1 MSYWS
6 VNSPSRFW
14 RLRAQLGESDWDSA
28 VAVAV
33 DVLPPEFRGLN
44 ITGIITQTLGEEQF
58 GPDHWQLSTAKR
70 LYYLLKPIIPRIAT
84 RFLRQLSAAPA
95 RASFPLDWPI
105 EDRYARFMWEVMRQM
120 LSLTGNRKA
129 SFVNLWP
136 DSHYYALVL
145 THDIENAKGQ
155 AHVRAVADLEE
166 SLGFRSSFNFVCE
179 RYPLDQQLMQELRLR
194 GFEIGVHG
202 LKHDGKLFSSYS
214 EFSRRADR
222 INHYLKEF
230 GAVGFRAPLTHRHP
244 GWMQKLEIEYD
255 LSFFDTDPFEP
266 IPGGSMS
273 IWPYYIGHFIE
284 LPYTLV
290 QDYTLAEVLGE
301 TTPDLWLH
309 KVDFIEKYHG
319 MALLNS
325 HPDYLRNPSS
335 WAVYTDFLLEMKA
348 RDNYWHALPR
358 EVATWWRRRSN
369 ASSLNDLPGAVSATA
384 QLIGDE
390 IVIKD
395 VQER

>member
-1 MSYWS
+1 
-6 VNSPSRFW
+6 
-14 RLRAQLGESDWDSA
+14 
-28 VAVAV
+28 
-33 DVLPPEFRGLN
+33 
-44 ITGIITQTLGEEQF
+44 
-58 GPDHWQLSTAKR
+58 
-70 LYYLLKPIIPRIAT
+70 
-84 RFLRQLSAAPA
+84 
-95 RASFPLDWPI
+95 
-105 EDRYARFMWEVMRQM
+105 
-120 LSLTGNRKA
+120 
-129 SFVNLWP
+129 
-136 DSHYYALVL
+136 
-145 THDIENAKGQ
+145 
-155 AHVRAVADLEE
+155 
-166 SLGFRSSFNFVCE
+166 
-179 RYPLDQQLMQELRLR
+179 
-194 GFEIGVHG
+194 
-202 LKHDGKLFSSYS
+202 
-214 EFSRRADR
+214 
-222 INHYLKEF
+222 
-230 GAVGFRAPLTHRHP
+230 
-244 GWMQKLEIEYD
+244 MQKLEIEYD